1 MKTATW
7 PRSVNEPRL
16 HASLFLRGRREPPLY
31 SDMMHACGN
40 RPTHAAHV
48 THTPPCRA
56 TRAKSLTTVKTA
68 PPSRAP
74 FWAWPNN
81 VSRLCVAQARGLLS
95 VYKKRGAFLY
105 PYTCARAVGA
115 APTVTLS
122 RTGEV
127 SQGKTEAQDD
137 QSNAKTK
144 TTKSRGTKQVPPAR
158 PLPGQLAPHQQSE
171 PPLSPRSPTP
181 SSTWGQG
188 SGRHLCGGMQIFV
201 KTYSRSD
208 ED

>member
-1 MKTATW
+1 MRVETA
-7 PRSVNEPRL
+7 PRMPPTSRTPL
-16 HASLFLRGRREPPLY
+16 HAAPRARVMGSGAREESY
-31 SDMMHACGN
+31 HGKN
-40 RPTHAAHV
+40 RPPA
-48 THTPPCRA
+48 
-56 TRAKSLTTVKTA
+56 
-68 PPSRAP
+68 RAP

-81 VSRLCVAQARGLLS
+81 LSRLCVAQARGLLS
-95 VYKKRGAFLY
+95 VYKKRGTFLY
-105 PYTCARAVGA
+105 PYTCARPVGA

-127 SQGKTEAQDD
+127 SQGKTEAQDE
-137 QSNAKTK
+137 QSNANSK
-144 TTKSRGTKQVPPAR
+144 TTKSRGTKQVSTAR

-188 SGRHLCGGMQIFV
+188 SGRHLRGGMQIFV
-201 KTYSRSD
+201 KTYSRLD